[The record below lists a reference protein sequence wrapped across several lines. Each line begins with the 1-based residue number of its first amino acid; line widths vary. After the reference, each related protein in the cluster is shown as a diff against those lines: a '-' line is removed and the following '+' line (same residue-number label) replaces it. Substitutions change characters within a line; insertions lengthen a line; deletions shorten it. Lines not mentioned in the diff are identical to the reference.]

1 MDVSTL
7 ARHRACG
14 GRGLK
19 AINLG
24 SFSFF
29 PSEGLLFEACYFD
42 IKDFLLIFILYWDID
57 N

>member
-7 ARHRACG
+7 VCLRVCG
-14 GRGLK
+14 GTGLK

-42 IKDFLLIFILYWDID
+42 IKDLKKFLFYIRI
-57 N
+57 